1 MRAHRLTLLP
11 LAALWLMSAAATA
24 ATVYKWVDEN
34 GVTHYSDQP
43 HPKAQA
49 LEVEGAQGYEG
60 RTAPAASSSTAS
72 PATTSGPAAGYS
84 LCELY
89 KPEPEENFQNTSTI
103 TAKLRLEPT
112 LLPGH
117 RVVIALDGKRL
128 TNQPPNVSEFVI
140 PNVER
145 GQHNVMVVVYDE
157 RGRSACTTSAVTFH
171 VHQPS
176 RQSPVRTSRPRF

>member
-11 LAALWLMSAAATA
+11 IAALWLMSAAATA

-43 HPKAQA
+43 HPKAQT
-49 LEVEGAQGYEG
+49 LEVEAAQSYGG
-60 RTAPAASSSTAS
+60 RAAPAAASATAS
-72 PATTSGPAAGYS
+72 PATNAPAASYS

-112 LLPGH
+112 LVPGH
-117 RVVIALDGKRL
+117 RVAIALDGKRL
-128 TNQPPNVSEFVI
+128 TNQPTDVSEFVI
-140 PNVER
+140 SNIER
-145 GQHNVMVVVYDE
+145 GQHSVMVVVYDE
-157 RGRSACTTSAVTFH
+157 RGRPACTTSAVTFH